1 MADKLN
7 LRIHPAIG
15 IARVGN
21 STDYYLGPETMA
33 GSMPG
38 ENDIT
43 GGLPIKK
50 GTDSTTITSGD
61 LRDNEGKLKK
71 QAARFKIYQYEDGS
85 QLSYPSGSGTEVVIG
100 STVNGK
106 TVHDIIWTVHLA
118 NKKAN
123 CWEIDEAANEGIK
136 LYENGQTPPIRNP
149 AFPPSSDPA
158 DVNRLEKLVVDA
170 GPRAIKASNTT
181 TIKFDNQI
189 TPNYW
194 DTETEQ
200 ITEIP
205 YYPTSFPASSGSQNQ
220 YDQASEPITYL
231 GEMLT
236 EKNGRLVVL
245 GGFGKA
251 CGFNNNGN
259 PNSNAPLYLDVDNNN
274 WLDDTSDGPV
284 TATLVLK
291 DGNNYSYYNIEGSA
305 WVVATDPAYA
315 PQTLNAI
322 SLWDDVYNTWLEN
335 YNLQPEIYSG
345 SQYQQGFAPYF
356 QEDVFPVLSAAHLQM
371 WNTNL
376 PDKAIQA
383 HKNIYKLPEQAP
395 KFDILS
401 FVRNPNDSNQIEDG
415 SPLMPLSLGDAA
427 KSFLTVTTTQY
438 FFLEQWVANKCV
450 GAKEKKLGPGEFL
463 DKAILVNCLGGRFSP
478 GIDLTFIVRD
488 PELYNKD
495 WQNPAIGPF
504 RINMKQLNYA
514 KYTEKPSGTTK
525 YPPFLGVGYI
535 PLRTNTPVEPGDIC
549 KFMAIPWHTDYNSC
563 ATHTPAPNPGGDIT
577 EKNVYSGDVNTSLF
591 WSWPA
596 QRPVAVYTYKDLAA
610 NNGTLPKQRYSV
622 RGEGTQAV
630 QQSGD
635 SFDTPAMNVGR
646 YQDRRNMLI
655 NWNRI
660 GIVIQGPAIDGYPD
674 KYDQNYYLEVESLFE
689 KDHSNLV
696 IPWPNTVTDKTYP
709 PQDD

>member
-33 GSMPG
+33 GMPG
-38 ENDIT
+38 ENGIS

-50 GTDSTTITSGD
+50 GTDSTTITSSD
-61 LRDNEGKLKK
+61 LRDSEGKLKK
-71 QAARFKIYQYEDGS
+71 QAARFKIYQYEDGAE
-85 QLSYPSGSGTEVVIG
+85 LSYPSGGGTEVIIG

-106 TVHDIIWTVHLA
+106 KVVDIAWTVHLA

-123 CWEIDEAANEGIK
+123 CWEIDEDANEGII
-136 LYENGQTPPIRNP
+136 LYENGNTPPLRNP
-149 AFPPSSDPA
+149 NFPPVSDPPNPA
-158 DVNRLEKLVVDA
+158 EPNRLQKLIIDA
-170 GPRAIKASNTT
+170 GPRAILASQKN
-181 TIKFDNQI
+181 INSFDNKT

-194 DTETEQ
+194 DTASGQ
-200 ITEIP
+200 ITELP
-205 YYPTSFPASSGSQNQ
+205 DYPVSFPASSGSSNK
-220 YDQASEPITYL
+220 YDSASEPITYL

-236 EKNGRLVVL
+236 EANGRLIVL

-251 CGFNNNGN
+251 CGFDNQGN
-259 PNSNAPLYLDVDNNN
+259 PDPNAVLNDDVDNDN

-284 TATLVLK
+284 TAVLIFD
-291 DGNNYSYYNIEGSA
+291 DGTKYNIEGSA

-315 PQTLNAI
+315 PQTLNAV

-335 YNLQPEIYSG
+335 FGLQPEIYSNN
-345 SQYQQGFAPYF
+345 QYRQGFAPYF
-356 QEDVFPVLSAAHLQM
+356 PEDVFPILSAAHLQM

-383 HKNIYKLPEQAP
+383 HMNIYKLPEQAP
-395 KFDILS
+395 TFKILS
-401 FVRNPNDSNQIEDG
+401 FVRNPNHPNQLADN

-427 KSFLTVTTTQY
+427 KSFLTVSTTQY
-438 FFLEQWVANKCV
+438 FFLEQWVAGKCV
-450 GAKEKKLGPGEFL
+450 GATQKPLGPGEFL

-488 PELYNKD
+488 PEFYNKD
-495 WQNPAIGPF
+495 WQNPAVGPF
-504 RINMKQLNYA
+504 RVNMKELDYSTAA
-514 KYTEKPSGTTK
+514 KDT
-525 YPPFLGVGYI
+525 PFLGVGYI
-535 PLRTNTPVEPGDIC
+535 PLRTNTPVEPGDLC

-563 ATHTPAPNPGGDIT
+563 ATHTPAPNPGGNIT

-596 QRPVAVYTYKDLAA
+596 QRPVAVYTFKDLAA
-610 NNGTLPKQRYSV
+610 NNGTLPTQRYSV

-630 QQSGD
+630 QQNSG
-635 SFDTPAMNVGR
+635 SFNTPAMNVGR
-646 YQDRRNMLI
+646 YQERRNMLI
-655 NWNRI
+655 NWNKI
-660 GIVIQGPAIDGYPD
+660 GIIIQGPAIEGYSKDFDPD
-674 KYDQNYYLEVESLFE
+674 YYLEVESQFD
-689 KDHSNLV
+689 KDESNLV

-709 PQDD
+709 PEN